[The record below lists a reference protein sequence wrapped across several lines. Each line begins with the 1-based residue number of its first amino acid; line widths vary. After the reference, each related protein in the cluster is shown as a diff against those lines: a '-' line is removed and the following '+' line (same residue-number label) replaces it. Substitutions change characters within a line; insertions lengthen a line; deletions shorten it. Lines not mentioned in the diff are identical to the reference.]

1 MNTKLS
7 TRFMAIVG
15 MLAALSTVLY
25 YIGEIPIVPGFEHL
39 KIDLSDLPAAVGGL
53 VLGPLAGILIEL
65 VKNLLHLFRTTSM
78 GIGEI
83 ANFLVGSALVC
94 TMAVAYRRFS
104 AKHTQGKAFSVAA
117 LLSLVAINV
126 VGILANAILY
136 PIFLMLIGQAMA
148 TLPVFIAYLA
158 GITWINTFKAIVTLV
173 PMYPL
178 LKVMNRLKLIDKLTN

>member
-1 MNTKLS
+1 MKTKLS

-25 YIGEIPIVPGFEHL
+25 YMGEIPIVPGFEHL

-94 TMAVAYRRFS
+94 TMAVSYRRFS
-104 AKHTQGKAFSVAA
+104 AKHTQGKAFSAAA

-136 PIFLMLIGQAMA
+136 PVFLMLIGQAMA

-158 GITWINTFKAIVTLV
+158 GIAWINTFKAIITLV

-178 LKVMNRLKLIDKLTN
+178 LKVMKRLKPAH